1 MENKNC
7 FAYIIKNGHASC
19 MALKE
24 LYCKREEC
32 KFYKHRADVNIEKIK
47 EDIRNY
53 ISYKKQGG
61 ENE

>member
-7 FAYIIKNGHASC
+7 FAYTTKNGHADC

-24 LYCKREEC
+24 LYCKREKC
-32 KFYKHRADVNIEKIK
+32 NFYKHRADVNIEEIK